1 MTIAAAF
8 QRFSAVILVSIA
20 MSPSNSG
27 CAVAGMVLTYSE
39 VSSPGTDRPEPAA
52 YSCIRRIR
60 YTARSGPAFRMTASR
75 EARHSPVSSRSRS
88 GSWSS
93 SLLVREAV
101 GRDGSLMAA
110 FLKAWGWRSRD
121 AFTAVGHG
129 VVSSGPALQTGRK
142 VSL

>member
-39 VSSPGTDRPEPAA
+39 VSSPGTDRPAPAA

-75 EARHSPVSSRSRS
+75 GGPPFAGLLAVTVRKLVEFTARQGS
-88 GSWSS
+88 GGP
-93 SLLVREAV
+93 
-101 GRDGSLMAA
+101 GRITHGGLPEGV
-110 FLKAWGWRSRD
+110 GWRSRD